1 MENLAKEKLI
11 VALDVD
17 KKEHVI
23 DLVNKLVKWVG
34 MFKVGARL
42 FSKYGPSII
51 EIIRKRGGKVF
62 FDAKFYDIPSVV
74 EQTAKSAS
82 EMGISMVTIHTLGGY
97 EMMARYKKAVERFDG
112 DIKVLGV
119 TILTSLTNQELVEMG
134 IERDV
139 EEEVL
144 LLAKLA
150 KKAGLDGVVSSAWEI
165 DALRKT
171 FGPDFLL
178 VVPGIRS
185 KGKVLKIK
193 NDEQRRTLTGKEA
206 VKKGAD
212 FLVVGRPIIQA
223 KDPVKA
229 AKEILKEIEEA
240 MSEG

>member
-1 MENLAKEKLI
+1 MENLVREKLI

-17 KKEHVI
+17 KKEQVI
-23 DLVNKLVKWVG
+23 DLVNKLTKWVG
-34 MFKVGARL
+34 MFKVGVRL
-42 FSKYGPSII
+42 FSRYGPSVI

-74 EQTAKSAS
+74 EETAKSIS
-82 EMGISMVTIHTLGGY
+82 EMGISMVTVHTLGGY
-97 EMMARYKKAVERFDG
+97 EMMARYKKAVERFNR

-134 IERDV
+134 IGRDV
-139 EEEVL
+139 KEEVL

-150 KKAGLDGVVSSAWEI
+150 KKAELDGVVSSAWEI

-171 FGPDFLL
+171 FGSDFLL
-178 VVPGIRS
+178 IVPGIRS
-185 KGKVLKIK
+185 KERVSKII
-193 NDEQRRTLTGKEA
+193 NDEQKRTLTPRDT

-229 AKEILKEIEEA
+229 VREILKEIEED
-240 MSEG
+240 GK